1 MIKTIIVEDEEQKR
15 LSLRKMLNEL
25 RPDVNIVAEAV
36 DIHSARE
43 LIKKHN
49 PELVLLDIRL
59 PDGTS
64 FDLLEQISPV
74 NFKII
79 FITAY
84 DEYAVKAFKF
94 SAVDYILKPV
104 SSEELVKAVD
114 KVVAILWAEY
124 NMKINTLIQNHQS
137 TDQNEKRIILK
148 TVNKIHVIK
157 VKDIVRCES
166 DASYCHFLLTNG
178 SKITVSKPLKEYTGI
193 FTDYGFFRVHKSHLV
208 NLRLVKRFDRS
219 EGGYVILENDEKIPV
234 SKYKREELIEF
245 LETL

>member
-15 LSLRKMLNEL
+15 LSLRNMLNEL
-25 RPDVNIVAEAV
+25 RPDVEIVAEAV
-36 DIHSARE
+36 DINSAKE
-43 LIKKHN
+43 LIKEHN

-64 FDLLEQISPV
+64 FDLLEQLTTI

-104 SSEELVKAVD
+104 SAQELVDAID

-124 NMKINTLIQNHQS
+124 NMKINTLLQNHQS
-137 TDQNEKRIILK
+137 TNQNEKRIILK
-148 TVNKIHVIK
+148 TLDKIYVIRVN
-157 VKDIVRCES
+157 DIVRCQS
-166 DASYCHFLLTNG
+166 DASYCHFLLSNG
-178 SKITVSKPLKEYTGI
+178 SKITVSKPLKEYTGM
-193 FTDYGFFRVHKSHLV
+193 FSDYGFFRVHKSHLV
-208 NLRLVKRFDRS
+208 NMRLVKRFDRS
-219 EGGYVILENDEKIPV
+219 EGGYVIMENDDKIPV
-234 SKYKREELIEF
+234 SSHKREELFEF
-245 LETL
+245 LEML